1 MQIPGYRRLEPGE
14 MIQSG
19 DWRNSKR
26 HDSAL
31 GLCRTTIPGATV
43 LAADPSWYYRPLPR
57 IDSERT
63 DMADIDKLC
72 SFLLMNFP
80 NEATITEKSADIA
93 IRLLTKFKAVMEAMK

>member
-1 MQIPGYRRLEPGE
+1 MYIPGYRRLEPGE
-14 MIQSG
+14 MIKSG
-19 DWRNSKR
+19 DWLNSKR
-26 HDSAL
+26 HDSPL

-43 LAADPSWYYRPLPR
+43 MADELSWYYRPLPP

-80 NEATITEKSADIA
+80 NEVTITEKSADIA
-93 IRLLTKFKAVMEAMK
+93 IRLLTKFKAVMDAMK